1 MKKFAAMLVCLTA
14 MVSSL
19 VSAQEPVQ
27 TSIRQSAVFLEQII
41 GTWATVLPSWNRAPE
56 SADWR
61 MARQR
66 CTTPIDS
73 MQPKAIENADPKPP
87 AADMMFGNVVFYRG
101 PQGLQQYSVTDNEIR
116 LFPDLRVGSAKKW
129 IAGLSNQRQRWCHGF
144 DCRQNTVRHGT
155 NHRDG
160 SPRRAIHALCPGMML
175 TGLPA

>member
-87 AADMMFGNVVFYRG
+87 AADMMFGNIVFYRG

-116 LFPDLRVGSAKKW
+116 LFPDLRVGSAK
-129 IAGLSNQRQRWCHGF
+129 S
-144 DCRQNTVRHGT
+144 
-155 NHRDG
+155 G
-160 SPRRAIHALCPGMML
+160 SPAYQISGSGGVMVL
-175 TGLPA
+175 TVGKIPSDTGPTIVMVRQGGLYMRCVQE